1 MAISVAV
8 PSKSWLLENHM
19 TKGCLRLAYDRSRRY
34 LPHPCSARI
43 NSRKKWVFAVGD
55 ISTYKLWSNLRVC
68 LLCGLCSEHVGYR
81 DQVSPTTE
89 LTRRV
94 TWKST
99 PFSRT
104 ILLPFTLSPKVSDEV
119 YVFSWILQSF
129 GNLMLEKKDKI
140 RTKIR
145 LNNFGNQVLVLFAYF
160 LDLSKEKDRW
170 GGK

>member
-1 MAISVAV
+1 MVYGNKEENEKDLWENCSQWPGMAISVAV

-119 YVFSWILQSF
+119 YVFS
-129 GNLMLEKKDKI
+129 
-140 RTKIR
+140 
-145 LNNFGNQVLVLFAYF
+145 
-160 LDLSKEKDRW
+160 
-170 GGK
+170 